1 MGLDHLRDYQLI
13 LEKLAQL
20 FYDRD
25 LYMKLYDQLV
35 DLSKINRNK

>member
-35 DLSKINRNK
+35 DLSKINQNK